1 MEIGQRVVVIALE
14 EMVCLVPEVARSPNA
29 QRAPVVTFLVAST
42 VGVHCVA
49 LRPTKTAVSG
59 FSITRSHLRASA
71 LALPSFLIVVTTVL
85 SEPAVA

>member
-1 MEIGQRVVVIALE
+1 MKIGQRVVVIALE
-14 EMVCLVPEVARSPNA
+14 VVCLVPEVARSPNA
-29 QRAPVVTFLVAST
+29 QWAPVVTFLVAST
-42 VGVHCVA
+42 VCVHWVA

-71 LALPSFLIVVTTVL
+71 LALPLFLIVVTTVL